1 MCKPISDTWGDK
13 PGPKPAASPAAMSSE
28 RLGAPPNEAGAK
40 AGQLLLNLVNNKED
54 TTSESDLEMHSGSWC
69 LREVSVEYE
78 PMFFW
83 SEIFGWCIWVEKLM
97 LHFLL
102 HFSSQ
107 MLLEEVPAPQG
118 AGAALLQQLKGG
130 GKKADPQGTKKSS
143 KVKLIQWYSM
153 NIDIIDTLVGPNPR
167 TSWYCR
173 YLILYSMWLYAL
185 LAPACK
191 THIFFC
197 DRSQRPRSG
206 HGSPAAGWWIPS
218 CATKNVTYPPEN

>member
-69 LREVSVEYE
+69 LRKCLSNMNPCCFDLKCLVDA
-78 PMFFW
+78 
-83 SEIFGWCIWVEKLM
+83 FGLKNWCCT
-97 LHFLL
+97 FLL
-102 HFSSQ
+102 HFSS
-107 MLLEEVPAPQG
+107 PQG

-191 THIFFC
+191 THIFLWQVTTTTE
-197 DRSQRPRSG
+197 R
-206 HGSPAAGWWIPS
+206 AWLS
-218 CATKNVTYPPEN
+218 CSRLMDS